1 MAGAH
6 FSNSGSS
13 VSQYSFVYF
22 LLLRR
27 TNKRKM
33 IYKLICS
40 DIDGT
45 LLDINRELSQM
56 TIQQIQRISP
66 IPFVLISSRMPKA
79 MRHLQSQLGNTN
91 APIIAYNGGL
101 VLHNN
106 QVLHSSFID
115 NSVLEAVIL
124 LCEKTTIHLSLYFED
139 EWFVPSMDFWANRE
153 SENTKVMPVVKS
165 AKTVLSQWKNEGKGA
180 HKMMCMGDEA
190 EIDFLYKALENSFS
204 NEIMLYRSKPTYIE
218 ISHRSVSKKIA
229 MEVLLNNCYPTLSM
243 KNIVAF
249 GDNYNDIEMLKA
261 VGLGVAVANAIEEVL
276 QIADKITD
284 TNKNDGVAKAIQE
297 LF

>member
-1 MAGAH
+1 M
-6 FSNSGSS
+6 NY
-13 VSQYSFVYF
+13 Q
-22 LLLRR
+22 
-27 TNKRKM
+27 
-33 IYKLICS
+33 LICS

-45 LLDINRELSQM
+45 LLDKNRELSEM
-56 TIQQIQRISP
+56 TIQEIKRVSP

-79 MRHLQSQLGNTN
+79 MRHLQSQLGNET
-91 APIIAYNGGL
+91 APLIAYNGGL

-106 QVLHSSFID
+106 QVLHSSIID
-115 NSVLEAVIL
+115 NNVLETVIL

-139 EWFVPSMDFWANRE
+139 EWFVPTMDTWSNRE

-165 AKTVLSQWKNEGKGA
+165 SKSVLSQWKKEGKGA

-190 EIDFLYKALENSFS
+190 EIAILYKVLESSFT
-204 NEIMLYRSKPTYIE
+204 NEITLYRSKPTYIE
-218 ISHRSVSKKIA
+218 ISHCSVSKKTAI
-229 MEVLLNNCYPTLSM
+229 EVLLKNCYPTLSM

-261 VGLGVAVANAIEEVL
+261 VGMGVAVANAIEEAL
-276 QIADKITD
+276 QVANKITD
-284 TNKNDGVAKAIQE
+284 TNKNNGVAKTIQE